1 MTAEKKILLVSATKG
16 KNYELAQDL
25 KEIIDNTTSIDTA
38 VINLESYGLALYMPG
53 IETETENETASALSA
68 EFENADGFV
77 FCAPEYNGGLPP
89 ILTNAFTW
97 ISVTTANWRDG
108 FKDKYAVIATRSAG
122 SGQRFLIAF
131 RSQLEYMG
139 TIVMPKTIAVNNGQ
153 SLNRKSAERT
163 LQHLIHLLSK

>member
-1 MTAEKKILLVSATKG
+1 MTAEKKILLVSATRG

-38 VINLESYGLALYMPG
+38 VINLESYGLALYMPD
-53 IETETENETASALSA
+53 IETENETASALSA

-108 FKDKYAVIATRSAG
+108 FKDKYAVIATSSAG
-122 SGQRFLIAF
+122 SGQRFLVAF

-139 TIVMPKTIAVNNGQ
+139 TLVMPKTIVVTNAQ
-153 SLNRKSAERT
+153 TLNSKSAERT
-163 LQHLIHLLSK
+163 LQNLTHLVSK

>member
-1 MTAEKKILLVSATKG
+1 MTAEKKILLVSATRG

-38 VINLESYGLALYMPG
+38 VINLESYGLALYMPD
-53 IETETENETASALSA
+53 IKTKNETASALSA

-139 TIVMPKTIAVNNGQ
+139 TIVMPKTIVVTNGQ

>member
-1 MTAEKKILLVSATKG
+1 MTAEKKILLVSATRG

-38 VINLESYGLALYMPG
+38 VINLESYGLALYMPD
-53 IETETENETASALSA
+53 IETENETASALSA

-108 FKDKYAVIATRSAG
+108 FKDKCAIIATRSAG

-139 TIVMPKTIAVNNGQ
+139 TLVMPKTIVVTNTQ

>member
-1 MTAEKKILLVSATKG
+1 MTAEKKILLVSATRG

-38 VINLESYGLALYMPG
+38 VINLESYGLALYMPD
-53 IETETENETASALSA
+53 IETENETASALSA

-131 RSQLEYMG
+131 RSPLEYMG
-139 TIVMPKTIAVNNGQ
+139 TLVMPKTIVVTNGQ

-163 LQHLIHLLSK
+163 LQHLIQLLSK

>member
-1 MTAEKKILLVSATKG
+1 MTAEKKILLVSATRG

-38 VINLESYGLALYMPG
+38 VINLESYGLALYMPD
-53 IETETENETASALSA
+53 IETENESASALSA

-139 TIVMPKTIAVNNGQ
+139 TLVMPKTIVVTNTQ

>member
-1 MTAEKKILLVSATKG
+1 MKTEKKILLVSATKG
-16 KNYELAQDL
+16 KNYKLAQDL
-25 KEIIDNTTSIDTA
+25 KEIIDNKTSMDTA
-38 VINLESYGLALYMPG
+38 VINLESYCLPLYTSD
-53 IETETENETASALSA
+53 IETENETASALSA
-68 EFENADGFV
+68 EFEKADGFV

-108 FKDKYAVIATRSAG
+108 FKDKYAVIATRSGG

-139 TIVMPKTIAVNNGQ
+139 TLVMPKTIVVTNTQ